1 MALRIRLAPGEQ
13 LIVNGAVIQNG
24 DRRNVISVLNPAN
37 VLRGR
42 DVMKVEDAVTPAA
55 KAYFLVQSVLI
66 ATGADRAGVR
76 SEVIDLLAELAAC
89 AATEEERA
97 FSIEAAS
104 QFTSDDYYKALAAL
118 RALLPLEAARIGA
131 A

>member
-24 DRRNVISVLNPAN
+24 DRRNVISVLNPAS

-42 DVMKVEDAVTPAA
+42 DVMKPEDAVTPVS

-66 ATGADRAGVR
+66 ASGAERAGVR
-76 SEVIDLLAELAAC
+76 SEVIDLLATLTAA
-89 AATEEERA
+89 APTEEERGLA
-97 FSIEAAS
+97 IEAAN
-104 QFTSDDYYKALAAL
+104 QFTSDDYYKALSAL
-118 RALLPLEAARIGA
+118 RSMLQIEAVRLRGE
-131 A
+131 